1 MKLMI
6 FSGVV
11 VEQRKTGEQRK
22 LQPEIL
28 PGIMNRTKLEN
39 QFGTGLL
46 SLVES

>member
-11 VEQRKTGEQRK
+11 VEQRK